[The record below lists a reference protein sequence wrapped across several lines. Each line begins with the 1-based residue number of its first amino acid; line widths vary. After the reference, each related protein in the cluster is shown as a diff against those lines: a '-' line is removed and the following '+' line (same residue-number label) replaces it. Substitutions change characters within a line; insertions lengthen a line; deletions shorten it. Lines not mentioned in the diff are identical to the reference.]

1 MLLNAKIFAIEF
13 IDFIGFRLPA
23 SGVRCPVSGVR
34 LPVSGIRYPAS
45 GIQHPVSGI
54 RNPVINYNYIRF
66 RSPRSCLCNHHN
78 RLRNCGDEGLSIRLR
93 SLREY

>member
-13 IDFIGFRLPA
+13 IDFIGFRHPA
-23 SGVRCPVSGVR
+23 SGVWF
-34 LPVSGIRYPAS
+34 PAS
-45 GIQHPVSGI
+45 GIWHPVSGI

-78 RLRNCGDEGLSIRLR
+78 RLRNRGDEGLSIRLR